1 MTPEQ
6 IALGQ
11 SSFKKVVPIKETAG
25 ELFYNRLFTLDPAL
39 KPLFPEDIKPQIQKL
54 MATIATAVGALNK
67 LETIVPVV
75 QDLGRRHVAYGVKDQ
90 DYGTVGAA
98 LLWTLEQ
105 GLGEDFTPET
115 KEAWT
120 ACYGLLS
127 STMMDAANS
136 AAAE

>member
-6 IALGQ
+6 IALVQ

-25 ELFYNRLFTLDPAL
+25 ELFYNQLFTLDPAL
-39 KPLFPEDIKPQIQKL
+39 RPLFPEDIKPQIQKL

-75 QDLGRRHVAYGVKDQ
+75 QELGRRHVDYGVKDA
-90 DYGTVGAA
+90 DYDTVGAA

-120 ACYGLLS
+120 VCYGLLAG
-127 STMMDAANS
+127 TMMDAAKS
-136 AAAE
+136 AAAD